1 MNNEPIYDSA
11 SEGGVIASLFYK
23 PELILESDFLS
34 PSHFYDTAM
43 GCLYY
48 AIKSCFNKGLTV
60 DSFGILREIDSNLGV
75 KKLYYSSNMPN
86 LDELKALSE
95 CVARTSAEDYV
106 ELAKSVLANSYKRQL
121 VANLDSVIED
131 CHDIEKGIDEINTSV
146 YTVVEDLSKKY
157 IIEDDLIDFGDKV
170 DNLWLDIEKA
180 RKREILGKVQWK
192 WDILN
197 EYAPLEPTE
206 MYIFGGRRKAGKSV
220 LLMEQAMYLLQKDV
234 PVLYID
240 TEMSDRLFMARVIS
254 NLTGIE
260 VKDVKSGNYTP
271 EQANNI
277 SRALEW
283 IKTRKFWHIYRPT
296 YDEMKVYNIC
306 RVLRDRYGI
315 EVLIYDY
322 IKNDSD
328 TAETNYNRL
337 GKMTDFLKNSIAG
350 KLNMIVISAVQLN
363 RQNEVAD
370 SDKIERYV
378 SFSAKWQV
386 KTREMVERDG
396 IECGN
401 AFMKISANRLGEQH
415 DMSDDT
421 DYFDFCFSG
430 KKMRIQQAKQHQQQ
444 ENVFA

>member
-106 ELAKSVLANSYKRQL
+106 ELAKSVMANSYKRQL
-121 VANLDSVIED
+121 IANLDSVIED

-180 RKREILGKVQWK
+180 RKRETLGKVQWK

-277 SRALEW
+277 NRALEW

-296 YDEMKVYNIC
+296 YDEMKVYNI
-306 RVLRDRYGI
+306 
-315 EVLIYDY
+315 
-322 IKNDSD
+322 
-328 TAETNYNRL
+328 
-337 GKMTDFLKNSIAG
+337 
-350 KLNMIVISAVQLN
+350 
-363 RQNEVAD
+363 VAD

>member
-95 CVARTSAEDYV
+95 CVARTSVEDYV
-106 ELAKSVLANSYKRQL
+106 ELAKSVMANSYKRQL
-121 VANLDSVIED
+121 IANLDSVIED

-170 DNLWLDIEKA
+170 DNLWFDIEKA
-180 RKREILGKVQWK
+180 RKRETLGKVQWK

-220 LLMEQAMYLLQKDV
+220 LLMEQAMYLLQRMFQFF
-234 PVLYID
+234 
-240 TEMSDRLFMARVIS
+240 T
-254 NLTGIE
+254 LT
-260 VKDVKSGNYTP
+260 
-271 EQANNI
+271 
-277 SRALEW
+277 
-283 IKTRKFWHIYRPT
+283 
-296 YDEMKVYNIC
+296 
-306 RVLRDRYGI
+306 
-315 EVLIYDY
+315 
-322 IKNDSD
+322 
-328 TAETNYNRL
+328 
-337 GKMTDFLKNSIAG
+337 LK
-350 KLNMIVISAVQLN
+350 
-363 RQNEVAD
+363 
-370 SDKIERYV
+370 
-378 SFSAKWQV
+378 
-386 KTREMVERDG
+386 
-396 IECGN
+396 
-401 AFMKISANRLGEQH
+401 
-415 DMSDDT
+415 
-421 DYFDFCFSG
+421 
-430 KKMRIQQAKQHQQQ
+430 
-444 ENVFA
+444 